1 MGVDN
6 RTARHVKRGTEP
18 EPPDHAEVQM
28 SATCTITP
36 CGMHALS
43 GGGVRPKRSSDHLR
57 PGHRSPRSPN
67 IDFPV
72 YGRGSDT
79 FNSGCTMSTPFTC
92 YRAQLSVSSPD
103 DFKHC
108 GFNFHGLVS
117 SNPSISN
124 SNVGAHIRLTPRR
137 PPDQNT
143 ICGRMARDRLSTRDL
158 GPSAMVSVR
167 QSTIQ
172 NDTRIATCPDNQ
184 TNIKDSLLAFVWL
197 TGLVASPSAV

>member
-1 MGVDN
+1 MWH
-6 RTARHVKRGTEP
+6 ACTEW
-18 EPPDHAEVQM
+18 
-28 SATCTITP
+28 
-36 CGMHALS
+36 
-43 GGGVRPKRSSDHLR
+43 GGVRPERSSDHIR

-108 GFNFHGLVS
+108 GFKFHGSVS

-137 PPDQNT
+137 PP
-143 ICGRMARDRLSTRDL
+143 IKTRFADVWHATVCRPVTSDPL
-158 GPSAMVSVR
+158 RWFPSGSPR
-167 QSTIQ
+167 SKT
-172 NDTRIATCPDNQ
+172 TRESQHALTNQ